1 MSIDNLIIEKA
12 KHKIE
17 VIDTMGIPLAKA
29 LAIDAFMGEL
39 ITILTAQDAAIT
51 ALQADMANRMLCT
64 KYKDTE

>member
-29 LAIDAFMGEL
+29 LAVDAFMGEV
-39 ITILTAQDAAIT
+39 IVILTAQDAAIT
-51 ALQADMANRMLCT
+51 ALQGQMANRMLC
-64 KYKDTE
+64 KGYKEE